1 MQLDQIAAELQ
12 GVVTRLDAS
21 CLEGHDAL
29 ERVREAAEIER
40 LAAVAKALYAKR
52 CVETG
57 VWRTDDRAR
66 VAALTPAEWLA
77 DVSGSGIGAAR
88 DALVVADALPDCGT
102 TDTALRCGQVSLAVA
117 REVTAAAE
125 VGGELAETR
134 VLGTAKREGLRAAR
148 DETRR
153 VLAHASDAAERE
165 ARIHRQRARHT
176 WVSRDGVWN
185 LRLQGPV
192 AAGAEIEACLAPFD
206 DAAWDAASRQRRGER
221 DAPDAIS
228 FDGFLAC
235 IRARDGHVAGSSKPR
250 GRAKTRDHVVVHV
263 DAQQLLGGA
272 AGAGTTGAGTAG
284 AGGCCEIPGVG
295 PVPVDHARSLLGD
308 ALLTVLVEDGR
319 DVKTF
324 ARPGRKMVAALRQL
338 LDARDPVCTI
348 VGCGRAQRLE
358 HDHAQA
364 VSDGGDSTVDN
375 TSGLCKHHH
384 ALKSKGWVLTEHSD
398 GTRTLD
404 PPRPAIST
412 PASADDDPPRREA
425 ASPGPTPPAPGAPRF
440 PCVGTLSGVHRR

>member
-1 MQLDQIAAELQ
+1 MQLDQIATELQ

-21 CLEGHDAL
+21 RLDGADAL

-77 DVSGSGIGAAR
+77 DVSGSGIGSAR
-88 DALVVADALPDCGT
+88 DALVVADALPKCGS
-102 TDTALRCGQVSLAVA
+102 TDAALRSGQVSLTVA

-125 VGGELAETR
+125 VGGELAEAR
-134 VLGTAKREGLRAAR
+134 VLGTATREGLRAAR

-165 ARIHRQRARHT
+165 ARIHRRRARRS

-192 AAGAEIEACLAPFD
+192 SAGAEIETCLAPFD
-206 DAAWDAASRQRRGER
+206 DSTWDAAARQARGER
-221 DAPDAIS
+221 DAPDAIA

-235 IRARDGHVAGSSKPR
+235 LRAARDGRVAGSSKPR

-263 DAQQLLGGA
+263 DVQRLLGTEAA
-272 AGAGTTGAGTAG
+272 AGER
-284 AGGCCEIPGVG
+284 CEIPGVG
-295 PVPVDHARSLLGD
+295 PVPVEHARSLLGD

-324 ARPGRKMVAALRQL
+324 ARPGRKMVAALHQL

-348 VGCGRAQRLE
+348 SGCGRAQRLE
-358 HDHAQA
+358 HDHALA
-364 VSDGGDSTVDN
+364 VRDGGDSTAEN
-375 TSGLCKHHH
+375 TDGLCKHHH
-384 ALKSKGWVLTEHSD
+384 ALKSKGWILTEQPD

-404 PPRPAIST
+404 PPNTRAARPGRRR
-412 PASADDDPPRREA
+412 SAA
-425 ASPGPTPPAPGAPRF
+425 A
-440 PCVGTLSGVHRR
+440 

>member
-21 CLEGHDAL
+21 CLDGADAL
-29 ERVREAAEIER
+29 GRVREAAEIER

-57 VWRTDDRAR
+57 VWRTDARAR
-66 VAALTPAEWLA
+66 VAALTPVEWLA
-77 DVSGSGIGAAR
+77 DVSGSGMGPAR
-88 DALVVADALPDCGT
+88 DALVVADALPECGS
-102 TDTALRCGQVSLAVA
+102 TDAALRSGRVSLAVA

-125 VGGELAETR
+125 VGGELAEVR
-134 VLGTAKREGLRAAR
+134 VLGTATREGLRAAR

-165 ARIHRQRARHT
+165 TRIHRRRARHR

-185 LRLQGPV
+185 LKLQGPV

-206 DAAWDAASRQRRGER
+206 DAAWDAAARQARGER
-221 DAPDAIS
+221 DAPDAIA

-235 IRARDGHVAGSSKPR
+235 LRAARDGRVAGSSKPR

-263 DAQQLLGGA
+263 DAQRLLGRHHGAGAPAA
-272 AGAGTTGAGTAG
+272 AGPGSE
-284 AGGCCEIPGVG
+284 GCCEIPGVG
-295 PVPVDHARSLLGD
+295 PVPVEHARSLLGD
-308 ALLTVLVEDGR
+308 ALVTVLVEDGR

-324 ARPGRKMVAALRQL
+324 ARPGRTMVAALHQL

-348 VGCGRAQRLE
+348 LGCGRAQRLE
-358 HDHAQA
+358 HDHALA
-364 VSDGGDSTVDN
+364 VSDGGDSTVEN
-375 TSGLCKHHH
+375 TGGLCKHHH
-384 ALKSKGWVLTEHSD
+384 VLKSKGWVLTERPD

-404 PPRPAIST
+404 PPNTRADT
-412 PASADDDPPRREA
+412 RTGRRRSAA
-425 ASPGPTPPAPGAPRF
+425 A
-440 PCVGTLSGVHRR
+440 

>member
-77 DVSGSGIGAAR
+77 DVSGSGIGPAR
-88 DALVVADALPDCGT
+88 DALVVADALAECGT
-102 TDTALRCGQVSLAVA
+102 TDAALRSGQVSLAVA

-125 VGGELAETR
+125 VGGELAEQR

-153 VLAHASDAAERE
+153 VLAHAADTADRE
-165 ARIHRQRARHT
+165 ARIHRQRARHC

-185 LRLQGPV
+185 LKLQGPV

-206 DAAWDAASRQRRGER
+206 DAAWDAAARQARGER
-221 DAPDAIS
+221 DAPDAIA

-235 IRARDGHVAGSSKPR
+235 LRAARDGVPAAGSAKPR

-263 DAQQLLGGA
+263 DVQRLLGRE
-272 AGAGTTGAGTAG
+272 AGAGTTGAGER
-284 AGGCCEIPGVG
+284 CEIPGIG
-295 PVPVDHARSLLGD
+295 PVPVEHARSLLGD
-308 ALLTVLVEDGR
+308 ALLTVLVENGR

-324 ARPGRKMVAALRQL
+324 ARPGRKMVAALHQL

-358 HDHAQA
+358 HDHALA
-364 VSDGGDSTVDN
+364 VSDGGDSTVEN
-375 TSGLCKHHH
+375 TGGLCKHHH
-384 ALKSKGWVLTEHSD
+384 VLKSKGWVLTEQAD

-404 PPRPAIST
+404 PPAGRRR
-412 PASADDDPPRREA
+412 SAA
-425 ASPGPTPPAPGAPRF
+425 A
-440 PCVGTLSGVHRR
+440 

>member
-21 CLEGHDAL
+21 CLDGADAL

-57 VWRTDDRAR
+57 VWRTDAQAR
-66 VAALTPAEWLA
+66 VVALTPAEWLA
-77 DVSGSGIGAAR
+77 DVSGSGIGVAR
-88 DALVVADALPDCGT
+88 DALSVADALPECGT
-102 TDTALRCGQVSLAVA
+102 TDTALRSGRVSLAVA

-125 VGGELAETR
+125 VGGELAEQR
-134 VLGTAKREGLRAAR
+134 VLGTAQREGLRAAR
-148 DETRR
+148 DEARR
-153 VLAHASDAAERE
+153 VIAHAADAAERE
-165 ARIHRQRARHT
+165 ARIHRQRARHS

-185 LRLQGPV
+185 LKLQGPV
-192 AAGAEIEACLAPFD
+192 ALGAEIDACLAPFD
-206 DAAWDAASRQRRGER
+206 DAAWDRAARQRRGER
-221 DAPDAIS
+221 DTPDAIA

-235 IRARDGHVAGSSKPR
+235 VRAARDGTGASVTASKPR

-263 DAQQLLGGA
+263 DAGRLLGGEA
-272 AGAGTTGAGTAG
+272 APGER
-284 AGGCCEIPGVG
+284 CEIPGVG
-295 PVPVDHARSLLGD
+295 PVPVGHARSLLGD

-324 ARPGRKMVAALRQL
+324 ARPGRKMVAALHQL

-348 VGCGRAQRLE
+348 IGCGRAQRLE
-358 HDHAQA
+358 HDHTLA
-364 VSDGGDSTVDN
+364 VSDGGASTVEN
-375 TSGLCKHHH
+375 TGGLCTHHH
-384 ALKSKGWVLTEHSD
+384 VLKSKGWVLTEQPD

-404 PPRPAIST
+404 PPAG
-412 PASADDDPPRREA
+412 RRRSDA
-425 ASPGPTPPAPGAPRF
+425 A
-440 PCVGTLSGVHRR
+440 